1 MELSAM
7 FAVCRR
13 GMPGRQRWYR
23 GVRVG
28 RCDSRIYCTVS
39 PPLSGVVKDCSIV
52 RFTSAAA
59 NALSP
64 KILYVHVTIHVRNCS
79 CRPDTS
85 APTDS
90 IRRRQFHQRD
100 NQHFRHD
107 TAAAAL
113 EYHIDTLQTLPLVPP
128 AFCHVCSATT
138 PLLTFWHTVPT
149 DGKHR
154 RQFHQRVDRLY
165 RCETLQL
172 PSWHAAPTDSKRRR
186 RQLHPRVDRHFRHDT
201 TAAVLPYAPADSKT
215 LPSAPSACH
224 RLSAATP
231 PPTFWH
237 TASTDGKQRRQFH
250 QHLNRLFRCET
261 AAAVLACSA
270 DRH

>member
-186 RQLHPRVDRHFRHDT
+186 RQLHPRVDRAT
-201 TAAVLPYAPADSKT
+201 TPP
-215 LPSAPSACH
+215 LPSCHTHQQTPKHRHQHHQRVIDFSA
-224 RLSAATP
+224 TTT

-237 TASTDGKQRRQFH
+237 TASIDGKHRRQFH
-250 QHLNRLFRCET
+250 QRLDRLFCCET